1 MDSQRVMF
9 VVIGVLIVIAA
20 GQLLAMSGRRHLGRA
35 AGSAAV
41 LVSVLFHVVTFGVVA
56 LLTVLPFGGS
66 SVDGGLMLRLGVLLI
81 ALAIVFG
88 GTMILLS
95 RRVSVV
101 DTEVAHGHAV
111 RPDRGA

>member
-20 GQLLAMSGRRHLGRA
+20 GQLLAMSGRRQLGPA
-35 AGSAAV
+35 AASGAV
-41 LVSVLFHVVTFGVVA
+41 LVSVLFHVVTLGVVA
-56 LLTVLPFGGS
+56 LLTVLPFGG

-95 RRVSVV
+95 RGVSAM
-101 DTEVAHGHAV
+101 DTEVGAGQAV
-111 RPDRGA
+111 RPDQGA

>member
-20 GQLLAMSGRRHLGRA
+20 GQLLAMSGRRHLGSA

-41 LVSVLFHVVTFGVVA
+41 LVSVLFHVVTLGVVA
-56 LLTVLPFGGS
+56 LLTVLPFSG
-66 SVDGGLMLRLGVLLI
+66 SVDGGLVLRLGVLLI

-88 GTMILLS
+88 VTIVLLS
-95 RRVSVV
+95 RRVSVM
-101 DTEVAHGHAV
+101 DSELRAGRAV

>member
-20 GQLLAMSGRRHLGRA
+20 GQLLAMSGRRQLGHA

-41 LVSVLFHVVTFGVVA
+41 LVPVLFHVLTLGVVA

-66 SVDGGLMLRLGVLLI
+66 IDGGLMLRLGVLLI

-88 GTMILLS
+88 VTMIILS
-95 RRVSVV
+95 RRMSTMDTDVSP
-101 DTEVAHGHAV
+101 GQMV
-111 RPDRGA
+111 RPDQGV